1 MNSYVSFLKKWN
13 YDMFG
18 IITHYTECTT
28 LGLLLL
34 FCLLLFVHLFW
45 KTFAFSA
52 PLSCS
57 RVLNQSKLVVP
68 IYGQRSVSYFT
79 CQSQQRQQ
87 QPPRFLDCLL
97 TYRLCMCQ
105 RVLLHLSW
113 WMALSNMT
121 LSFPINTFVIIMK
134 KKFLD

>member
-1 MNSYVSFLKKWN
+1 MHNTWPLIN
-13 YDMFG
+13 
-18 IITHYTECTT
+18 I
-28 LGLLLL
+28 
-34 FCLLLFVHLFW
+34 LFVVVCASFFEKHLHLV
-45 KTFAFSA
+45 
-52 PLSCS
+52 PLSLSRS

-105 RVLLHLSW
+105 RVLLHLS
-113 WMALSNMT
+113 
-121 LSFPINTFVIIMK
+121 
-134 KKFLD
+134 